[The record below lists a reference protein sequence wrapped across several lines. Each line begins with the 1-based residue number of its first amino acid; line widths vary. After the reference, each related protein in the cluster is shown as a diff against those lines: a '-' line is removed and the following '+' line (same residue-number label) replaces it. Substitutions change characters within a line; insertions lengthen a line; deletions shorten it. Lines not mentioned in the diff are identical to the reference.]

1 MKYYYHTEIG
11 TLNGYFRYK
20 VVAENTKEAATKALK
35 LHKSKGRH
43 ILDTYV
49 IKVVDKCD
57 RAKTFI
63 INKDGSVR
71 QYV

>member
-20 VVAENTKEAATKALK
+20 VAAENIKEAATKTLK
-35 LHKSKGRH
+35 LHNGKGRP
-43 ILDTYV
+43 ILDGYV
-49 IKVVDKCD
+49 IKVVDRCD
-57 RAKTFI
+57 RVKTFF
-63 INKDGSVR
+63 INKDGGVR